1 MTGDGRGKR
10 HAAVCFKNFN
20 ITLYSLEAFSACP
33 RNQPGSGKIIMKKYR
48 VQFLPYEK
56 SVEVEEGTTIA
67 EAAQRG
73 DVFINNLCGGE
84 GVCGECR
91 VQVLEGETE
100 VNGNI
105 SPFFSQEE
113 LDEGFV
119 LACQTEIHGDLE
131 VEIPPESR
139 IEEEQI
145 ITGEGAGGAGTEVA
159 SVPTVAPEITRS
171 PFKPLVRKI
180 YLELPPPTLEDNI
193 TDIERVSRE
202 LRRKLGWHSYEIS
215 LNCLQH
221 LSDTLRDHDWKVTA
235 TVVKDKNR
243 YRIQNIEPLD
253 TTSRNYGLAVDVG
266 TTTVVAQLLDLRS
279 GKVIDVDGTH
289 NMQAQ
294 YGEDVISR
302 MIFACSK
309 NGLHPLHRAVIKNIK
324 GLIETLTGR
333 SRIPP
338 EAINAIVA
346 AGNTTM
352 SHFLLNLTP
361 CTIRLEPYVPTADIY
376 PQILARDIGIHI
388 NPLGMLETL
397 PSVASYVGGDI
408 VAGVMACGI
417 TERPEVQGLIDVG
430 TNGEIAIGNEEWLVC
445 CSASAGPAFEGGG
458 TRCGMRATRGAI
470 EKVELLDGRVKYETI
485 GNAKPR
491 GICGSGLIDCIY
503 ELVKNGIIGAD
514 GKFNRGRE
522 DPRLTSQDGVPQY
535 VIAGPEETET
545 KDPIVIAESDIDNL
559 IKSKGAVFA
568 AIRSLMNYIGLSFDQ
583 LDTFYVAGGFGNFLS
598 ISKAVAIGLLPDIPE
613 EKIRFIGNSSLTGAR
628 MALLSESAFE
638 KCVNISRSMTN
649 IELSN
654 YQPFM
659 DEYVAALFLPH
670 TDRRL
675 FPSVKY

>member
-1 MTGDGRGKR
+1 
-10 HAAVCFKNFN
+10 
-20 ITLYSLEAFSACP
+20 
-33 RNQPGSGKIIMKKYR
+33 MKKHQ
-48 VQFLPYEK
+48 VKFLPYER
-56 SVEVEEGTTIA
+56 SVEIEEGTTIA

-73 DVFINNLCGGE
+73 DIFINNLCGGE

-91 VQVLEGETE
+91 VRVLKGEARANENT
-100 VNGNI
+100 
-105 SPFFSQEE
+105 SSFFSQQE
-113 LDEGFV
+113 LEEGFV
-119 LACQTEIHGDLE
+119 LACQTKVFGDLE

-145 ITGEGAGGAGTEVA
+145 ITGESAEGAGKESET
-159 SVPTVAPEITRS
+159 VPPISLEPAIG
-171 PFKPLVRKI
+171 PFKPLARKI

-193 TDIERVSRE
+193 TDMERISRE

-215 LNCLQH
+215 LTCLQH
-221 LSDTLRDHDWKVTA
+221 LSDTLRDYDWKVTA
-235 TVVKDKNR
+235 TVVKDKGR
-243 YRIQNIEPLD
+243 YRIQKIEPLN
-253 TTSRNYGLAVDVG
+253 TTSHNYGMAIDVG
-266 TTTVVAQLLDLRS
+266 TTTVVAQLLDLRT
-279 GKVIDVDGTH
+279 GKVIGVDGTH

-302 MIFACSK
+302 MIFACNK
-309 NGLHPLHRAVIKNIK
+309 NGLHPLHEAVIKNINSLMESLSK
-324 GLIETLTGR
+324 RNKIH
-333 SRIPP
+333 P
-338 EAINAIVA
+338 EEINAIVA

-352 SHFLLNLTP
+352 SHFLLNLAP

-388 NPLGMLETL
+388 SPLGILEAL

-408 VAGVMACGI
+408 VAGVMSCGI
-417 TERPEVQGLIDVG
+417 AERSEVQALIDIG
-430 TNGEIAIGNEEWLVC
+430 TNGEIAIGNSDWLVC

-470 EKVELLDGRVKYETI
+470 EKVEMRDGGVKYETI
-485 GNAKPR
+485 GNANPQ

-503 ELVKNGIIGAD
+503 ELVRNGIIGAD
-514 GKFNRGRE
+514 GKFNRELR
-522 DPRLTSQDGVPQY
+522 DPRLRSEGEIPQY
-535 VIAGPEETET
+535 IIAGPEETET
-545 KDPIVIAESDIDNL
+545 RDPIVITESDVDNL

-568 AIRSLMNYIGLSFDQ
+568 AIRSLMNYIGLAIDQ
-583 LDTFYVAGGFGNFLS
+583 LDAFYVAGGFGNYLN
-598 ISKAVAIGLLPDIPE
+598 IPKAIAIGLLPDMAQG
-613 EKIRFIGNSSLTGAR
+613 KIRFVGNSSLTGAR

-649 IELSN
+649 VELSN

-670 TDRRL
+670 TDRKL